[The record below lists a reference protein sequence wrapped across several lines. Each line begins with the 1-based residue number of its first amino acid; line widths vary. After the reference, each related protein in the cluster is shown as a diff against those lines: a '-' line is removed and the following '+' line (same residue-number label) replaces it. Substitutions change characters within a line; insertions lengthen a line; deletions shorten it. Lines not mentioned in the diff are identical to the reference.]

1 MAYNDQWSNRKFP
14 NGCRSCGQTEKK
26 HVGFGLC
33 QNCYR
38 QLEIRDAAKNDTLE
52 ERPVVEEIIFD
63 EIGVEPTEGITAERR
78 PGSFNSPV
86 NENGDVQSDP
96 IEEPKK
102 KNRFGFGKKE
112 PKQDYQAP
120 RTGEKPPRGV
130 TRRVSVSDTLE
141 DVWTGVGGLAI
152 RTNHAPLGRYMQWQ
166 APAAGQLL
174 DEVVAGTI
182 IDKKVLQPAVKA
194 RGRLDV
200 LMALV
205 APPLIIISIERNP
218 ERAQMLLPA
227 LKSSLRSSLPT
238 ILPAMK
244 KAAMK
249 ESKVNDAIREMFP
262 DMPDGVDPVD
272 LVIEQL
278 FNGYVF
284 NSGYAETETTTEEA
298 NAEAT
303 T

>member
-1 MAYNDQWSNRKFP
+1 MAYGDLWSNRKYP

-38 QLEIRDAAKNDTLE
+38 QTEIREAAQNDTLE
-52 ERPVVEEIIFD
+52 VREVETVEPVEEVF
-63 EIGVEPTEGITAERR
+63 EESAVESHQEKR
-78 PGSFNSPV
+78 PGSFTSPV
-86 NENGDVQSDP
+86 S
-96 IEEPKK
+96 EPDAIPGGSKKTRFSWGK
-102 KNRFGFGKKE
+102 KNNGQPG
-112 PKQDYQAP
+112 DAP
-120 RTGEKPPRGV
+120 RTAERPPKGSG
-130 TRRVSVSDTLE
+130 RRVNVSETLE

-152 RTNHAPLGRYMQWQ
+152 RTNHAPLGRYLQWQ

-182 IDKKVLQPAVKA
+182 IDKKILQPAVKA

-200 LMALV
+200 LIALV
-205 APPLIIISIERNP
+205 GPPGIILAIERNP
-218 ERAQMLLPA
+218 SNAQMLIPA
-227 LKSSLRSSLPT
+227 LKSALRSSLPT

-244 KAAMK
+244 KAAVR
-249 ESKVNDAIREMFP
+249 EEKVNDAIREMFP
-262 DMPDGVDPVD
+262 DIEPGVDPVD

-284 NSGYAETETTTEEA
+284 NSGYADVESTEEA
-298 NAEAT
+298 NAQT
-303 T
+303 ST

>member
-1 MAYNDQWSNRKFP
+1 MFGMKNPADMCEECAAANKNATYMGIGAGVLLGSALCFVVLKYVARQFQLHNFDCANSFNVFNREEEIMAYNDQWSNRKFP

-38 QLEIRDAAKNDTLE
+38 QLDIRDAAKNDTLE
-52 ERPVVEEIIFD
+52 ERPVVEEIISD

-194 RGRLDV
+194 R
-200 LMALV
+200 
-205 APPLIIISIERNP
+205 
-218 ERAQMLLPA
+218 
-227 LKSSLRSSLPT
+227 
-238 ILPAMK
+238 
-244 KAAMK
+244 
-249 ESKVNDAIREMFP
+249 
-262 DMPDGVDPVD
+262 
-272 LVIEQL
+272 
-278 FNGYVF
+278 
-284 NSGYAETETTTEEA
+284 
-298 NAEAT
+298 
-303 T
+303 